1 MKYLAEHLDANG
13 IAALFTD
20 YQDHCVDMFFERKK
34 WDMQK
39 VWSSDEMRRAALGVT
54 EHLFRELSY
63 WATLKPILAGIPTE
77 TFDII
82 ETFVEQ
88 YLSYAYKKNQQR
100 FHPGGMTPMVFY
112 REVIELYSPSGLA
125 YKCMKI
131 ILTEHNPNGVQNPLD
146 PDILTEF
153 LIREYSDQFT
163 FGTLGAFELMRQAV
177 AEMLAGKT
185 QDECR
190 QMAIDTMK
198 RVRGFSQMIYTN
210 AVVEDMREKGYIM
223 EAEQR
228 ERIGEWLRDVT
239 PKTLFDEYVKKPK
252 HHSLIWYNA
261 LYLDLL
267 NDVGRIWAAQ
277 LLVHGIDMKDL
288 ESGVCCILNPNNT
301 YRYYVDKYYSDDL
314 PTQYCVSD
322 EERAKELLN
331 NFNTENVTN
340 MSTMFQEC
348 SKLNNL
354 NVKNFKTNKVTDMS
368 YMFNECSNLNNLD
381 VSNFNTENVT
391 NMKAMFQECSK
402 LNNLDV
408 SNFKTNKVTDMSFM
422 FNKCSNLN
430 NLDVSNFN
438 TENVTNMKAMFQL
451 CSKLNNLDV
460 SKFNTNKVTDMSFMF
475 NKCSN
480 LNNLDVSNFNT
491 ENVKSSKNM
500 FYNCPIINKVKSLNN
515 FNNLKDIY

>member
-1 MKYLAEHLDANG
+1 MEKTLPEIIKQNKDLHNILLAQGGGIMKYLAEHLDANG

-100 FHPGGMTPMVFY
+100 FHPGGMTPMVVY

-131 ILTEHNPNGVQNPLD
+131 ILTEHDPNGVQNPLD

-153 LIREYSDQFT
+153 LIREYSNQFII
-163 FGTLGAFELMRQAV
+163 GTLGTFELMRQAV
-177 AEMLAGKT
+177 AEMLEGKT

-223 EAEQR
+223 EADQR

-322 EERAKELLN
+322 EERAKELLKRIGRKLTQKCYLKPADDVNDSDVKQKLYRAYEILREEGFLDERRTNLTTFTEVLTN
-331 NFNTENVTN
+331 NSYKKIFWMNDPTHKYLKELICVLLGLSKNYSYSAILASNEKGKHWTFVEQHFVDEKGNSINIKSNTT
-340 MSTMFQEC
+340 
-348 SKLNNL
+348 KLGKKDISRFERIL
-354 NVKNFKTNKVTDMS
+354 KVIFF
-368 YMFNECSNLNNLD
+368 YI
-381 VSNFNTENVT
+381 
-391 NMKAMFQECSK
+391 QP
-402 LNNLDV
+402 
-408 SNFKTNKVTDMSFM
+408 
-422 FNKCSNLN
+422 
-430 NLDVSNFN
+430 
-438 TENVTNMKAMFQL
+438 
-451 CSKLNNLDV
+451 V
-460 SKFNTNKVTDMSFMF
+460 SKSNK
-475 NKCSN
+475 
-480 LNNLDVSNFNT
+480 
-491 ENVKSSKNM
+491 
-500 FYNCPIINKVKSLNN
+500 P
-515 FNNLKDIY
+515 